1 MKKIF
6 YSLLLFLSIISCN
19 SNRTITSKQVKN
31 KKSTSTLIEDAMLQ
45 KGVDFFAEGT
55 NPSNWTLQMNI
66 DDTIRFE
73 AEDGL
78 SIKFAYNQ
86 LTKNSN
92 KERIIYTT
100 KIKAGNVSILIM
112 EADCSLSPK
121 ETILSRQVSF
131 TFNSI
136 TYNGCGK
143 FLTNTKLQSKWVLE
157 KIGNTIINTS
167 EYGSIPTFEINI
179 EKSTLLGTDGC
190 NTIKGK
196 FEVQGNRIQ
205 FYNIEGINTTCPK
218 KSINT
223 IVVKQINNMLVDYYF
238 KEGKLYLYLS
248 DDNLLVFTKK

>member
-6 YSLLLFLSIISCN
+6 YCLLLFWAISSCK
-19 SNRTITSKQVKN
+19 SSQQTSRRQVIN
-31 KKSTSTLIEDAMLQ
+31 KYVPSTLVEDAMLQ
-45 KGVDFFAEGT
+45 EGIDFFAEGN

-66 DDTIRFE
+66 DDTVRFE

-78 SIKFAYNQ
+78 SLKFAYNQ
-86 LTKNSN
+86 LKKENN

-100 KIKAGNVSILIM
+100 KIKAGDVSILVK
-112 EADCSLSPK
+112 EADCTLQSKKNIQSK
-121 ETILSRQVSF
+121 QVSF

-136 TYNGCGK
+136 VYNGCGK
-143 FLTNTKLQSKWVLE
+143 FLTNNKLQAKWVLE
-157 KIGNTIINTS
+157 KIGNTIININ
-167 EYGSIPTFEINI
+167 EYNRIPIFEINI
-179 EKSTLLGTDGC
+179 EKSTLLGNDGC

-205 FYNIEGINTTCPK
+205 FYTIDGTNTACTK
-218 KSINT
+218 KSLSKI
-223 IVVKQINNMLVDYYF
+223 IQQQINNALVDYYF